1 MSILPQYQRIPDND
15 NDDVHPGGKDTRLSF
30 GDSDSQPPGYPPEAS
45 SSSAAIPASQS
56 TGPSVIYSF
65 RPRYPVQAERQHAMG
80 VLFPTRAGATDFAQR
95 TFPVLANY
103 PPERIEFLLLVDVPD
118 AHHTSK
124 SWVIASDEAW
134 VGFGENPPARIR
146 VQVAD
151 GPKDAKRLESPLM
164 GRTGR
169 ERKACIVIS
178 IIAASL
184 VGVLLLV
191 AAIGLAAS
199 MKHSHSRRPAPLI
212 AVPRQAR
219 ISPLWHALKDS
230 DPAA

>member
-1 MSILPQYQRIPDND
+1 VWQ
-15 NDDVHPGGKDTRLSF
+15 
-30 GDSDSQPPGYPPEAS
+30 
-45 SSSAAIPASQS
+45 
-56 TGPSVIYSF
+56 
-65 RPRYPVQAERQHAMG
+65 
-80 VLFPTRAGATDFAQR
+80 GATDFAQR

-151 GPKDAKRLESPLM
+151 GPKDAKRRTWIIGLQYTWFSGRVISVVESPLM

-191 AAIGLAAS
+191 AAIGLAV
-199 MKHSHSRRPAPLI
+199 RR
-212 AVPRQAR
+212 
-219 ISPLWHALKDS
+219 H
-230 DPAA
+230 